1 MKIYVDFDGVILDI
15 DSIIDREFAKVK
27 DINRSE
33 FVKNYDWNRLV
44 NDATVISN
52 SLYNLRNSKYDT
64 NILSK
69 ISSLNEEIDKVNY
82 SRDNE
87 VMTNII

>member
-27 DINRSE
+27 DINISE

-82 SRDNE
+82 LRDNE

>member
-27 DINRSE
+27 DINISE

-82 SRDNE
+82 LRDNK

>member
-64 NILSK
+64 NILFK
-69 ISSLNEEIDKVNY
+69 ISSLNEKLI
-82 SRDNE
+82 R
-87 VMTNII
+87 